1 MATPLPAHRRQ
12 TISRRSGV
20 KSSGEVLAEGADRS
34 RQTTDSAKLDAYRF
48 AEFDADGDKKLD
60 FEEFLAFLPKRI
72 RDVYTPRDIRAW
84 FDAAD
89 TNGDGTLSTN
99 EFFRFSL
106 SSSALRWGANPIKSI
121 FEKFDS
127 DQSGEL
133 DSHEF
138 CALASEMGFRSGIHA
153 RLEPCATRA
162 ASPSHL
168 HQASSWLLPPTTRW
182 LRIQQ
187 CATGAGARPPNA
199 HSVQSQP
206 GVCESAWP
214 VAHEL
219 FVDLDRDDSGAI
231 RYEELLGYIEQH
243 VPEDEEQKQL
253 FTSLAW
259 TWECETQDEGR
270 VKERAASALE
280 GITIRARDM
289 QGVKAE
295 LRDKLAQTGLQVLS
309 VHTRYEHFFTHSR
322 PPMSPCSHRPS
333 PHLDA
338 ATGTWQS

>member
-121 FEKFDS
+121 LRSLIATSQVSSTVTSSARWPLRWDS
-127 DQSGEL
+127 APVPTRGSNPVLREPPPLPTSIRPLAG
-133 DSHEF
+133 F
-138 CALASEMGFRSGIHA
+138 CPDCPM
-153 RLEPCATRA
+153 A
-162 ASPSHL
+162 AHTTVRDWRPRSPSERTFSTVSARRVRIRV
-168 HQASSWLLPPTTRW
+168 AS
-182 LRIQQ
+182 
-187 CATGAGARPPNA
+187 
-199 HSVQSQP
+199 
-206 GVCESAWP
+206 
-214 VAHEL
+214 
-219 FVDLDRDDSGAI
+219 
-231 RYEELLGYIEQH
+231 
-243 VPEDEEQKQL
+243 
-253 FTSLAW
+253 
-259 TWECETQDEGR
+259 
-270 VKERAASALE
+270 RA
-280 GITIRARDM
+280 
-289 QGVKAE
+289 
-295 LRDKLAQTGLQVLS
+295 
-309 VHTRYEHFFTHSR
+309 
-322 PPMSPCSHRPS
+322 
-333 PHLDA
+333 
-338 ATGTWQS
+338 

>member
-1 MATPLPAHRRQ
+1 M
-12 TISRRSGV
+12 
-20 KSSGEVLAEGADRS
+20 LAEGADRS

-138 CALASEMGFRSGIHA
+138 CALASEMGFRSGTHA

-168 HQASSWLLPPTTRW
+168 HQASSWLLPAPDCPMAAHTTVRDW
-182 LRIQQ
+182 RPRSPSERTFSTVSARRVRI
-187 CATGAGARPPNA
+187 R
-199 HSVQSQP
+199 
-206 GVCESAWP
+206 
-214 VAHEL
+214 VA
-219 FVDLDRDDSGAI
+219 S
-231 RYEELLGYIEQH
+231 
-243 VPEDEEQKQL
+243 
-253 FTSLAW
+253 
-259 TWECETQDEGR
+259 
-270 VKERAASALE
+270 RA
-280 GITIRARDM
+280 
-289 QGVKAE
+289 
-295 LRDKLAQTGLQVLS
+295 
-309 VHTRYEHFFTHSR
+309 
-322 PPMSPCSHRPS
+322 
-333 PHLDA
+333 
-338 ATGTWQS
+338 

>member
-1 MATPLPAHRRQ
+1 M
-12 TISRRSGV
+12 
-20 KSSGEVLAEGADRS
+20 LAEGADRS

-138 CALASEMGFRSGIHA
+138 CALASEMGFRSGTHA

-168 HQASSWLLPPTTRW
+168 HQASSWLLPRLPDG
-182 LRIQQ
+182 
-187 CATGAGARPPNA
+187 CAYNSAR
-199 HSVQSQP
+199 
-206 GVCESAWP
+206 
-214 VAHEL
+214 
-219 FVDLDRDDSGAI
+219 
-231 RYEELLGYIEQH
+231 
-243 VPEDEEQKQL
+243 
-253 FTSLAW
+253 LAP
-259 TWECETQDEGR
+259 
-270 VKERAASALE
+270 AL
-280 GITIRARDM
+280 A
-289 QGVKAE
+289 
-295 LRDKLAQTGLQVLS
+295 L
-309 VHTRYEHFFTHSR
+309 
-322 PPMSPCSHRPS
+322 
-333 PHLDA
+333 
-338 ATGTWQS
+338 